1 MRTAIQRHSR
11 KTGTRRGRTRAT
23 TAVTAVVLA
32 AVTAAGGLTHA
43 YAADS
48 EQAPEPAAATAAAAV
63 ELDVQDVPF
72 VSAIPG
78 EPAMPKVTVTNV
90 GKSRVATQDVTLT
103 LGPRGVSWLGWQEV
117 YIVRGGKTEKNRCRI
132 SETDA
137 RQAFCKGVKLYL
149 DPGQSINLHT
159 EVATSPDLEPCE
171 MPRVHFQVGST
182 GADANFVMTNPDGTP
197 AECRH

>member
-1 MRTAIQRHSR
+1 MLTAIQHHSG
-11 KTGTRRGRTRAT
+11 KSGTRRGRART
-23 TAVTAVVLA
+23 
-32 AVTAAGGLTHA
+32 
-43 YAADS
+43 
-48 EQAPEPAAATAAAAV
+48 ATAAAAV
-63 ELDVQDVPF
+63 ALAAVTAVGGLTSASAAASEPAPESAAAAAAELDVQDVPF

-78 EPAMPKVTVTNV
+78 EPAMPKVVVTNV
-90 GKSRVATQDVTLT
+90 GKSRVATQDVTVT

-132 SETDA
+132 SETNA

-149 DPGQSINLHT
+149 DPGQSINLHA

>member
-1 MRTAIQRHSR
+1 MLTAIQHHSR
-11 KTGTRRGRTRAT
+11 KSGTRRGRARTAT
-23 TAVTAVVLA
+23 AAAAVALA
-32 AVTAAGGLTHA
+32 AVTAAGGLTSA
-43 YAADS
+43 SAAPS
-48 EQAPEPAAATAAAAV
+48 EPAPEPAVAAV
-63 ELDVQDVPF
+63 AELDVQDVPF

-90 GKSRVATQDVTLT
+90 AKSRVATQDVTVT
-103 LGPRGVSWLGWQEV
+103 LGPHGVSWLGWQEV

-132 SETDA
+132 SETNA

-171 MPRVHFQVGST
+171 MPRVHFQVGTT

>member
-1 MRTAIQRHSR
+1 MLSAIQHHSR
-11 KTGTRRGRTRAT
+11 KSVGRRGRARVL
-23 TAVTAVVLA
+23 TASAAVALA
-32 AVTAAGGLTHA
+32 AVTAAGGLTNA
-43 YAADS
+43 SADES
-48 EQAPEPAAATAAAAV
+48 EPAAEPSVAATV

-78 EPAMPKVTVTNV
+78 EPATPKVTVTNT

-103 LGPRGVSWLGWQEV
+103 LGPRGLSWLGWQEV
-117 YIVRGGKTEKNRCRI
+117 YIVRGGKTEKNRCRL

-149 DPGQSINLHT
+149 DPGQSINVHT

-171 MPRVHFQVGST
+171 MPRVHFQVGSA